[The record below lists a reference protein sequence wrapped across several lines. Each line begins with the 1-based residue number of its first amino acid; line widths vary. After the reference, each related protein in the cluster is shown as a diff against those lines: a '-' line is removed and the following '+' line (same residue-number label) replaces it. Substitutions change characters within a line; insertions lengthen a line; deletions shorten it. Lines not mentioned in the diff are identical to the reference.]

1 MAEHEIEFTVP
12 FPEWHCA
19 GRMLW
24 QAGFTDRG
32 LRWLRVST
40 ARSARK
46 DSTPA
51 NARERVLIDSV
62 KARMHGENAELGW
75 DAFDL
80 EGRPDF
86 HVRVWKAMRQIPFGR
101 VKTYGEVAEAA
112 GSPMAFR
119 ACGQACGNNPILLFI
134 PCHRVVASS
143 GIGGFGCGLEWK
155 RLLLG
160 TEGNSMGTPLFRNT

>member
-1 MAEHEIEFTVP
+1 MAEHEIEFTIP
-12 FPEWHCA
+12 FPKWHRP

-24 QAGFTDRG
+24 QAGFTNRG
-32 LRWLRVST
+32 LRWLRVSV
-40 ARSARK
+40 AVKARK
-46 DSTPA
+46 DSKLA
-51 NARERVLIDSV
+51 DSRERVLIDAV
-62 KARMHGENAELGW
+62 KARMNGDNVDLDW
-75 DAFDL
+75 DSFDL

-86 HVRVWKAMRQIPFGR
+86 HVRVWKAMRQIPFGK
-101 VKTYGEVAEAA
+101 VKTYGEVAELA

-134 PCHRVVASS
+134 PCHRVVAAN

-160 TEGNSMGTPLFRNT
+160 VEGNFLGSKA